1 MASPAY
7 HSQDKP
13 VKWAKSAEQDE
24 FREWLLELND
34 VARAQLLADWLRSL
48 ALVTPYRE
56 GWMLILAAA
65 LVADHADL
73 LRGRAEVA
81 A

>member
-1 MASPAY
+1 MATPVYHTSPE
-7 HSQDKP
+7 P
-13 VKWAKSAEQDE
+13 VKQAKPYEQDE

-48 ALVTPYRE
+48 ALVTDYRS
-56 GWMLILAAA
+56 GWMLLFAAA
-65 LVADHADL
+65 LVADHADC
-73 LRGRAEVA
+73 GAVA